1 MAVTYLY
8 HMEELQ
14 ELSLDNGKSKDLNL
28 YSPIVL
34 ECAYK
39 KKIKKS
45 NAERATLCSQ
55 MKNECE
61 TTCRANP
68 DSHDDI
74 KGHSR
79 TSASQF

>member
-1 MAVTYLY
+1 MTYLY

-14 ELSLDNGKSKDLNL
+14 ELSLDNGKSKHLNL
-28 YSPIVL
+28 YSPIAL

-45 NAERATLCSQ
+45 NAERSSLGSQ
-55 MKNECE
+55 TKNECE
-61 TTCRANP
+61 TTCRVNP
-68 DSHDDI
+68 DGHDDI